1 MSSSLALFFPFLT
14 LLLAVQASNSGN
26 WEQKVNEEG
35 KNVQSL
41 KIEAPSMTEEDQ
53 YGYNMPEQYRCDSC
67 KVVVYHLTEALKRRQ
82 PKKRRLQEWEYH
94 EIFDETCAKGFPGYG
109 VSLVN
114 GQNVL
119 SGPALKQR
127 DDLEPGMGAIQMG
140 GETWEKRLGEIC
152 RKFVYE
158 KVGED
163 EVYDHFH
170 SQGEVSM
177 DLCFHETRD
186 CHLGPEPPQ
195 KGNKAKKASSAK
207 SPKQAKTKASGEKSP
222 KQAKTKVKAAQQ
234 KAPDI
239 DVNTF
244 ISKLAS
250 KHGVAAT
257 EYSNKRSFAKWE
269 QLFLLASQR
278 ISDHTEK
285 QEGRVL
291 EV

>member
-1 MSSSLALFFPFLT
+1 
-14 LLLAVQASNSGN
+14 
-26 WEQKVNEEG
+26 
-35 KNVQSL
+35 
-41 KIEAPSMTEEDQ
+41 
-53 YGYNMPEQYRCDSC
+53 
-67 KVVVYHLTEALKRRQ
+67 
-82 PKKRRLQEWEYH
+82 
-94 EIFDETCAKGFPGYG
+94 
-109 VSLVN
+109 
-114 GQNVL
+114 
-119 SGPALKQR
+119 
-127 DDLEPGMGAIQMG
+127 
-140 GETWEKRLGEIC
+140 
-152 RKFVYE
+152 
-158 KVGED
+158 
-163 EVYDHFH
+163 
-170 SQGEVSM
+170 M

-195 KGNKAKKASSAK
+195 KGNKAKKASS
-207 SPKQAKTKASGEKSP
+207 EKSP